1 MAFYDKK
8 ETVSPLLSRM
18 KKQEHLSLK
27 NLGYHVPRVKQ
38 GKEAS
43 ERLHNSESLP
53 FDVKEKL
60 WQQMQEGE
68 RSKEELTLMALPLV
82 TTIAYKEHSRRSAWN
97 SRVTIDDMI
106 QEGMGGFLRGIEA
119 YNVDGKQ
126 TSPTNYLGQWI
137 LSYIRRHVE
146 SLDHD
151 FSIPHETMER
161 YRKIRAIR
169 SFLFNKL
176 GRNPTDEEIV
186 EHANNKDNQPQNKM
200 GKVNKT
206 ASTKILTLKQVVDER
221 EFSKSTG
228 NLESLAGASDDDGG
242 EYEKSSTSIY
252 DEGVNGDTASHQGF
266 EDRSAKIA
274 MGKFF
279 DKVFTRL
286 GMGEIQETIIRQKFG
301 LPPYKDEIPLAG
313 ISQNAQVSKYKVNLV
328 IEAFTK
334 EMSSKNGLFH
344 YEVSQL
350 SYDELDSFNMG
361 WVLNVLGEYQ
371 YQPKTSVDTT
381 LTQNMN
387 PSPKKPRRNFGENNR
402 PMQYNYEA
410 VYLCDDGHETKT
422 YLISER
428 NKLRSKPKCYTC
440 GGTTQYHSITHTP
453 TTIEDK

>member
-18 KKQEHLSLK
+18 QKQEHLSLK

-43 ERLHNSESLP
+43 ERLHSGENLP
-53 FDVKEKL
+53 FDEKEKL
-60 WQQMQEGE
+60 WQKMQEGE

-82 TTIAYKEHSRRSAWN
+82 TTIAHKEHSRRSAWN
-97 SRVTIDDMI
+97 SRVTIDDMV

-119 YNVDGKQ
+119 YNVEGKQ

-176 GRNPTDEEIV
+176 GRSPTDEEII
-186 EHANNKDNQPQNKM
+186 EHANDKDNQPKNKM

-206 ASTKILTLKQVVDER
+206 ASTKMLTLKQVVDER
-221 EFSKSTG
+221 EFSQSTG
-228 NLESLAGASDDDGG
+228 SLESLAGSSDDDGG
-242 EYEKSSTSIY
+242 EYEKNSTSIY
-252 DEGVNGDTASHQGF
+252 EEGASDSSSSHQGL
-266 EDRSAKIA
+266 EDQSARVA
-274 MGKFF
+274 MGEFF
-279 DKVFTRL
+279 DRIFKRI

-313 ISQNAQVSKYKVNLV
+313 ISQNAEVSKYKVNLV

-344 YEVSQL
+344 YEVSKL

-371 YQPKTSVDTT
+371 KQPQASVEPT

-387 PSPKKPRRNFGENNR
+387 PSPKKPRRSFGENNR

-410 VYLCDDGHETKT
+410 TYLCDDGHDTKI

-440 GGTTQYHSITHTP
+440 GGATEYSSIKHNP
-453 TTIEDK
+453 ISDPDA

>member
-1 MAFYDKK
+1 MAFYAKK

-18 KKQEHLSLK
+18 QKQEHLSLK

-43 ERLHNSESLP
+43 ERLHSGESIS
-53 FDVKEKL
+53 FEEKEKL
-60 WQQMQEGE
+60 WKEMQEGE

-82 TTIAYKEHSRRSAWN
+82 TTIAHKEHSRRSAWN
-97 SRVTIDDMI
+97 SRVTIEDMV

-176 GRNPTDEEIV
+176 GRTPTDEEII
-186 EHANNKDNQPQNKM
+186 EHANDKENQPQNKM

-206 ASTKILTLKQVVDER
+206 ASTKMLTLKQVIDER
-221 EFSKSTG
+221 EFSQSTG
-228 NLESLAGASDDDGG
+228 SLESLSGTSDDDGG
-242 EYEKSSTSIY
+242 EYEKTSSSIY
-252 DEGVNGDTASHQGF
+252 EEGGNEDAVSQQSF
-266 EDRSAKIA
+266 EDQSAKIA
-274 MGKFF
+274 MGEFF
-279 DKVFTRL
+279 NKIFTRL

-344 YEVSQL
+344 YEVSKL

-361 WVLNVLGEYQ
+361 WVLNVLGDYH
-371 YQPKTSVDTT
+371 PASKPAVDVT

-387 PSPKKPRRNFGENNR
+387 PSPKKPRRSFGENNR

-410 VYLCDDGHETKT
+410 TYICEDSHETNI

-440 GGTTQYHSITHTP
+440 GGATEYKSIKHNP
-453 TTIEDK
+453 TTSHDA